1 MADVQKRSQAI
12 EKTNLRDNPEGSP
25 TEKESLLD
33 LYESEQ
39 TVDPVPIEELKIQHE
54 DEKNKEKT
62 KNTSTSERR
71 YPG

>member
-1 MADVQKRSQAI
+1 MAQIEKRSQEI
-12 EKTNLRDNPEGSP
+12 VKTNPRDNPEGSP
-25 TEKESLLD
+25 TEKASLLD

-39 TVDPVPIEELKIQHE
+39 TVDPVPTEELKIQHE

-62 KNTSTSERR
+62 KNTSSSEKR